1 MIELYNIG
9 FTWAMGDSCVPE
21 ISNSYEIALYEAT
34 IYLKYS
40 VCMTYGVFFS
50 TKKKK
55 VHFIFKKCNFVFVS

>member
-21 ISNSYEIALYEAT
+21 ISNSYEIALYDAT

-50 TKKKK
+50 TKKCALYLK
-55 VHFIFKKCNFVFVS
+55 KKCNFVFVC